1 MRILLTG
8 HTGFKGSWMSLMLN
22 HLGHEVFGYALPPE
36 EKSLFNQAHVEKV
49 LASDKRADIRS
60 LYELS
65 KFIKDTS
72 PEFIIHLAAQPLVLE
87 SYRIPHETFTINT
100 EGTNNLLQASRMSK
114 NLQGILVITTDK
126 VYLESTKN
134 ARFVEGDPLGGS
146 DPYSASKAAADLLAQ
161 SIALSW
167 DVAPIGIARA
177 GNVIGGGDWSV
188 DRLLPDLARAM
199 TSGER
204 IVIRYPHAVR
214 PWQHVLDCL
223 DGYVQFMN
231 HIVSRQDKLEIL
243 NFGPNQKE
251 NWTVLQIINY
261 INDNL
266 LNGELSIQIADA
278 QHHESSYLQLE
289 SSKANQLLKW
299 SNRFETLEAVKKTVS
314 WYEKQL
320 LGRDM
325 QSESLFEIATF
336 LKK

>member
-8 HTGFKGSWMSLMLN
+8 HTGFKGSWLSLMLN

-36 EKSLFNQAHVEKV
+36 QQSLFNQAHVEKS
-49 LASDKRADIRS
+49 LGKEKRADIRN
-60 LYELS
+60 LYELN

-134 ARFVEGDPLGGS
+134 LPFVERDPLGGC

-161 SIALSW
+161 SLALSW

-177 GNVIGGGDWSV
+177 GNVIGGGDWSAG
-188 DRLLPDLARAM
+188 RLLPDLAR
-199 TSGER
+199 SIINGKK

-223 DGYVQFMN
+223 HGYVQFMN
-231 HIVSRQDKLEIL
+231 HIVSQQDRLEIL
-243 NFGPNQKE
+243 NFGPNLDEK
-251 NWTVLQIINY
+251 WTVLQIINH
-261 INDNL
+261 INKNHM
-266 LNGELSIQIADA
+266 NGELSIQITEA
-278 QHHESSYLQLE
+278 QHQESNYLQLD
-289 SSKANQLLKW
+289 SSKAYQLLNWSNQFTTLDAVNKTIGWYENQLLQK
-299 SNRFETLEAVKKTVS
+299 
-314 WYEKQL
+314 
-320 LGRDM
+320 DM
-325 QSESLFEIATF
+325 HSESLFEIATF